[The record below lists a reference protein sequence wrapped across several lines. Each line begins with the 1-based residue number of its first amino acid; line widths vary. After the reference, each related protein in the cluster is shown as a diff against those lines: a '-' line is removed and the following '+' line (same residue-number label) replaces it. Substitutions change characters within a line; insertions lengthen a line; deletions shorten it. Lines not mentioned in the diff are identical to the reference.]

1 MNNKPI
7 KTQIHSRME
16 KMIMNKKFII
26 EIECDGNID
35 VEGMENLIEDMLN
48 NQVNCTEMF
57 FNVTET
63 K

>member
-1 MNNKPI
+1 
-7 KTQIHSRME
+7 
-16 KMIMNKKFII
+16 MIMYKKFII
-26 EIECDGNID
+26 EIECDGDID
-35 VEGMENLIEDMLN
+35 VEGIENLIEDMLN

>member
-1 MNNKPI
+1 
-7 KTQIHSRME
+7 
-16 KMIMNKKFII
+16 MNKKFII
-26 EIECDGNID
+26 EIECDGDID

-63 K
+63 KQKQDSVGELKGE